1 MGEAPS
7 EDIFLWRVPDEWMK
21 REKPVFHIRQFLDFF
36 YPGRCPVCGRI
47 LAKEES
53 LVCRRCRAE
62 LPWVKEPVCVR
73 CGKPIASPLCADCE
87 RTDHAF
93 TEGRAALLYE
103 KGVRLSV
110 NRMKFYNHREYL
122 PFYAAC
128 MYAAHRGH
136 LQKWNAAC
144 IIPVPMHPKKR
155 AERGFDQAV
164 LLARALS
171 GLCRIPVLE
180 NVLIRTRYTKASRKL
195 GREHRLANL
204 RGAFTVRQR
213 EIAAAVRSP
222 GGRYL
227 HDGDDDGSC
236 VCRAEKS
243 RCHTDLFSD
252 ALYRKRGGVTRQI
265 NNS

>member
-1 MGEAPS
+1 
-7 EDIFLWRVPDEWMK
+7 MK

-47 LAKEES
+47 L
-53 LVCRRCRAE
+53 
-62 LPWVKEPVCVR
+62 KEPVCVR
-73 CGKPIASPLCADCE
+73 CGKPIASLEKALCADCE

-213 EIAAAVRSP
+213 ESLPQSV
-222 GGRYL
+222 L
-227 HDGDDDGSC
+227 LVDDIYTTGMTMDHASG
-236 VCRAEKS
+236 
-243 RCHTDLFSD
+243 CHTDLFSD

>member
-1 MGEAPS
+1 
-7 EDIFLWRVPDEWMK
+7 MK
-21 REKPVFHIRQFLDFF
+21 REKTAFHIRQFLDFF

-47 LAKEES
+47 LAKEEV
-53 LVCRRCRAE
+53 LVCRRCRME
-62 LPWVKEPVCVR
+62 LPWVAEPVCIR
-73 CGKPIASPLCADCE
+73 CGKPIASPEKALCADCA

-103 KGVRLSV
+103 KGIRLSV

-136 LQKWNAAC
+136 LQKWNADC

-155 AERGFDQAV
+155 TERGFDQAV

-171 GLCRIPVLE
+171 ELCRIPVLE
-180 NVLIRTRYTKASRKL
+180 DVLVRTRYTKASRKL

-213 EIAAAVRSP
+213 ESLPQSVLLVDDIYTTGMTMDHAAA
-222 GGRYL
+222 
-227 HDGDDDGSC
+227 
-236 VCRAEKS
+236 
-243 RCHTDLFSD
+243 
-252 ALYRKRGGVTRQI
+252 ALRKAGVTQI
-265 NNS
+265 YFLTLCTGRGTE